1 VREKD
6 SFYLVFLLLRNNI
19 NSNAVWKTSGKLENT
34 FFYFFLL
41 FSLFCKKVKKVK
53 KSIFKFS

>member
-1 VREKD
+1 MLSVVM
-6 SFYLVFLLLRNNI
+6 SFLT
-19 NSNAVWKTSGKLENT
+19 AVPLTSGKLENT